1 MVIELLEEGMR
12 KIAKDEIYKEILEKK
27 LKPAEKY
34 KMEEMKDQF
43 ERDYIRITDR
53 MKIDKTIE
61 TEVLEKCKQ
70 EIGRMDLKA
79 CVRCLDENLVRIKDK
94 IIYEIVGRT

>member
-53 MKIDKTIE
+53 FN
-61 TEVLEKCKQ
+61 
-70 EIGRMDLKA
+70 G
-79 CVRCLDENLVRIKDK
+79 
-94 IIYEIVGRT
+94 Y